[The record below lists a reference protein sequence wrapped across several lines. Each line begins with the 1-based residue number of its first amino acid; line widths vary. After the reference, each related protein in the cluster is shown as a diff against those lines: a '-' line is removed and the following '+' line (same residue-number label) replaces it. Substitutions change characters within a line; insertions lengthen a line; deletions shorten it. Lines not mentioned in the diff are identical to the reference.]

1 MPDPTKHPRR
11 DEELVRK
18 LQEEQSEADDAED
31 FFDPHAANLQVE
43 DEPDTRPE
51 NT

>member
-1 MPDPTKHPRR
+1 MPDPTKHPRHN
-11 DEELVRK
+11 EELVRK
-18 LQEEQSEADDAED
+18 LQEEQSEADDSDE
-31 FFDPHAANLQVE
+31 FMDPRAANLQIE